1 MAMNNSRDPH
11 AGEAYRLFFPL
22 GLLIGL
28 AGVAMW
34 PVHYLYGFGRYPGI
48 EHSYVQV
55 NGFLYCFIAGF
66 LLTAVPRFTRSAAPS
81 QRYLVALAVLVVG
94 ASFAYSLSAFGAGH
108 ALFLAA
114 HLVLIGRLVY
124 AFLHRQNRPPDLFV
138 LVGLGIAMGLAGAV
152 LLTGS
157 ELGFLSMIWSRTGLR
172 LLSEGMVL
180 SLVMGIGGFLEPRLM
195 GLLPLETDASGR
207 PKIAEKPDFLVMG
220 LAAAAGLAVLAATLL
235 ENRWNLRAA
244 GWGRAAV
251 VTGFLTAT
259 APFWR
264 LPVKRTAV
272 AWCIW
277 VANLFILAAVWA
289 APLYPAFRTDSI
301 HMLYMGGYSLLI
313 LAIATRVSLAHGNHD
328 LGEEA
333 TSWPL
338 CIGALFVVFGLLA
351 RIGAPFSD
359 GRTAHYLYASFFW
372 MAGMA
377 FWGGFI
383 LRRIRYPRLVA
394 D

>member
-1 MAMNNSRDPH
+1 MEMNRSHDPH

-22 GLLIGL
+22 GVLVGL
-28 AGVAMW
+28 AGVATW
-34 PVHYLYGFGRYPGI
+34 PVHYLFGVGRYPGA
-48 EHSYVQV
+48 EHAFIQM

-66 LLTAVPRFTRSAAPS
+66 LLTAVPRFTRSVAPS
-81 QRYLVALAVLVVG
+81 KLLLVALAVMVIC
-94 ASFAYSLSAFGAGH
+94 ASLSYSVAGLAFGH
-108 ALFLAA
+108 MFFLSA
-114 HLVLIGRLVY
+114 HLLLIGRLVY
-124 AFLHRQNRPPDLFV
+124 AFLHRRNRPPDLFV

-152 LLTGS
+152 LLTS
-157 ELGFLSMIWSRTGLR
+157 AELGMISMIWSRTGLR

-207 PKIAEKPDFLVMG
+207 PKMAEKPDFLVIG
-220 LAAAAGLAVLAATLL
+220 LAAASGLAVLAATLL

-264 LPVKRTAV
+264 LPAKRTVV

-277 VANLFILAAVWA
+277 VANLFILAAVWT
-289 APLYPAFRTDSI
+289 APLFPSYRMDSI

-333 TSWPL
+333 HSWPL
-338 CIGALFVVFGLLA
+338 RIGALLVVAGLLA
-351 RIGAPFSD
+351 RIGAPFSS
-359 GRTAHYLYASFFW
+359 GRIDHYLYASFFW
-372 MAGMA
+372 MVGMA
-377 FWGGFI
+377 LWGGFI
-383 LRRIRYPRLVA
+383 VRRIRRPRLVA